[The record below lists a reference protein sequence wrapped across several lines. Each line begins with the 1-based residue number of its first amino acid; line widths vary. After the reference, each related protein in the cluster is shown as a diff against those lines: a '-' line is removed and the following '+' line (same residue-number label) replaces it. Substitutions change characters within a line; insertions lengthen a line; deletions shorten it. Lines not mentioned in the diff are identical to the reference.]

1 MFARYQEASLQV
13 LARQRRRRG
22 QGVPVR
28 SSIARGD
35 GLYGQMAKL
44 GLAEAY
50 ARSGQFEQ
58 AITAYKELAQRKD
71 GQLPIDG
78 ILIQLGRTYRDAGRA
93 SDAQQTFNRLVEEF
107 PDSPFNADAKREIEA
122 LKKTSKA

>member
-1 MFARYQEASLQV
+1 MAFEHARVDL
-13 LARQRRRRG
+13 LRRPG
-22 QGVPVR
+22 EL
-28 SSIARGD
+28 D
-35 GLYGQMAKL
+35 
-44 GLAEAY
+44 

-58 AITAYKELAQRKD
+58 AITAYKELTQRKD

-107 PDSPFNADAKREIEA
+107 PDSPFNAGSTRAINAAPSR
-122 LKKTSKA
+122 